1 MNYEV
6 VISKKAK
13 SDISKIY
20 SHILHKFKS
29 TINANSVLNK
39 IYSELEDLSFMAGSY
54 HLYPNEPWHSKGMHY
69 YSVKNYS
76 IFYDVTENI
85 DKTDYD
91 GVVTVL
97 HVIYGKRDLD
107 AVLRNN

>member
-20 SHILHKFKS
+20 SHILYKFKS
-29 TINANSVLNK
+29 KLNADSVLKK

-54 HLYPNEPWHSKGMHY
+54 HRTSRY
-69 YSVKNYS
+69 
-76 IFYDVTENI
+76 
-85 DKTDYD
+85 
-91 GVVTVL
+91 
-97 HVIYGKRDLD
+97 
-107 AVLRNN
+107 LRQARFRCRVAR